1 MATLRSRF
9 GAGWN
14 KLFGGGNAAAPAGPV
29 PGAQTPL
36 TLVPPSDPYEAEA
49 ERVRETVAAFEE
61 DKETPLGAGVLGLVH
76 VACYIGPLVLAFFVA
91 RILANV
97 LTGPGVDM
105 TSMFVIC
112 LIAEVIQAGC
122 ALALPRGIVAWKR
135 DAAKRAI
142 TIVGL
147 VVFAFLV
154 TASILAQYV
163 ALSEGKT
170 SPDGLEQIMI
180 VLRAGIPVVADIG
193 ATVILVLLRKKTLQR
208 FLDETEKKAEAVD
221 KVSIAQMR
229 LKETSQEAGMRQ
241 KERDQYLEGKERMN
255 NLIVKLQEVQNAA
268 IIRIVEEAAEGN
280 RGNGGQRRIGGGS
293 SY

>member
-1 MATLRSRF
+1 MPTLRSRF
-9 GAGWN
+9 SAGWN
-14 KLFGGGNAAAPAGPV
+14 ALVGGGNAAAPAGPV
-29 PGAQTPL
+29 PGAQVPL
-36 TLVPPSDPYEAEA
+36 TLVPPADPYEEEA
-49 ERVRETVAAFEE
+49 ARVREEVAAFEE

-91 RILANV
+91 KILAVV
-97 LTGPGVDM
+97 LTGPGVDSM
-105 TSMFVIC
+105 SMFVIC

-135 DAAKRAI
+135 DATKRAI
-142 TIVGL
+142 TIVGMIVFVFL
-147 VVFAFLV
+147 VV
-154 TASILAQYV
+154 ASVLAQYV

-170 SPDGLEQIMI
+170 PTGLEQMMI

-208 FLDETEKKAEAVD
+208 FLDETEKKGEAVD
-221 KVSIAQMR
+221 KVSVAKMR
-229 LKETSQEAGMRQ
+229 LKETSQEASMRQ

-255 NLIVKLQEVQNAA
+255 NLIVRLQEVQNAA
-268 IIRIVEEAAEGN
+268 IIRIVEEAADGN
-280 RGNGGQRRIGGGS
+280 RGNGGQRRIGGSS

>member
-14 KLFGGGNAAAPAGPV
+14 KLFGGGNAAAPAVPV
-29 PGAQTPL
+29 PAGPTPL
-36 TLVPPSDPYEAEA
+36 HLVPPSDPYEAEA
-49 ERVRETVAAFEE
+49 ARVRETVAAFEE

-76 VACYIGPLVLAFFVA
+76 VACYVGPLVLAFFVA
-91 RILANV
+91 RILAAV
-97 LTGPGVDM
+97 LIGPGVDPL
-105 TSMFVIC
+105 SMFVIC

-142 TIVGL
+142 TIVGM

-154 TASILAQYV
+154 VASVLAQYV
-163 ALSEGKT
+163 ALSEGKA
-170 SPDGLEQIMI
+170 PGELEQVMI

-208 FLDETEKKAEAVD
+208 FLDETEKKGEAVD
-221 KVSIAQMR
+221 KVSVAQMR
-229 LKETSQEAGMRQ
+229 LKETSQEASMRQ

-268 IIRIVEEAAEGN
+268 IIRIVEEAADGN